1 MRRTLLAIIVCCMAS
16 GAGRLTVASADES
29 KPNSGKE
36 EPQADERS
44 KPPAGSSK
52 SAKPKSRQKKVDP
65 RPQTKKPAN
74 KDSNAAPT
82 DLAVAGMK
90 KIVVEVDIKDMSLEE
105 LAEWINR
112 DTGANVIVRWKLLE
126 KEGITRASKIS
137 VKARNINIRQLLALS
152 FLHLTQSKPSVE
164 LSAQARGNT
173 IIISTRKD
181 HNSKMITRVYEV
193 ADLIQD
199 MPDFP
204 IAGSE
209 RGFSRSSKRRA
220 DKRLMHAGRGQEI
233 DPHILDLIDSITM
246 NIEPHSWKVAG
257 GKGRIRYYRGKLI
270 IYNSVE
276 VHQLIGGPVT
286 SRE

>member
-1 MRRTLLAIIVCCMAS
+1 MAS

-220 DKRLMHAGRGQEI
+220 DKRLMHAGRGTGNRSAHSRFDRQHHHEHRTAFMESRRRQGTNSLLPRKTDHLQFRGSSSI
-233 DPHILDLIDSITM
+233 DRRPGHQQ
-246 NIEPHSWKVAG
+246 
-257 GKGRIRYYRGKLI
+257 RIGIVDKLI
-270 IYNSVE
+270 
-276 VHQLIGGPVT
+276 
-286 SRE
+286 